1 MNIKF
6 EYILFII
13 IVLYFT
19 LKELLKG
26 NNDRKSNKV
35 VKNSISVMNS
45 EYKEING
52 TYLSLDKLFN
62 KALVYKNEE
71 YDYWIFKVIE
81 KVSKNEENCF
91 WVLANINPE
100 NLNNNVYSEK
110 NTIYHSINVV
120 DIGDFYVYQYI
131 DFGNCIN
138 SNDYIMFDKS
148 NPDKKIKIIIL

>member
-19 LKELLKG
+19 VKELLKG

-62 KALVYKNEE
+62 KALVIKM
-71 YDYWIFKVIE
+71 K
-81 KVSKNEENCF
+81 SM
-91 WVLANINPE
+91 
-100 NLNNNVYSEK
+100 
-110 NTIYHSINVV
+110 TI
-120 DIGDFYVYQYI
+120 GFLKLLKK
-131 DFGNCIN
+131 FLK
-138 SNDYIMFDKS
+138 M
-148 NPDKKIKIIIL
+148 KKIAFGY